1 MSGLG
6 ALYARALVGAASPR
20 RGDALPEDVLERD
33 DVEIDR
39 EHLAA
44 YDHVCGFRLS
54 ERLPPTYLHV
64 VAFPLAMELMTRS
77 SFPISVLGL
86 VHVTNVIDELRPVAT
101 GEQPSLRVWAENLR
115 AHRRG
120 RQFDLVAQA
129 RVGDELVWTDRSTYL
144 RREHDAGTRTQVTDT
159 SVQEPEPPDEAAA
172 RIDVPGDIGRRY
184 AAVSGDRNP
193 IHLHG
198 LGAKLF
204 GIRGPI
210 AHGMWMK
217 ARCLAAFED
226 KLGQPARYTV
236 RFKQPLRIP
245 ASAGLASARRD
256 DEVAFALRSGDGD
269 KVHLTGSIGAPR

>member
-6 ALYARALVGAASPR
+6 TLYARALVGAAQPR
-20 RGDALPEDVLERD
+20 RGDALPDDVLERD

-44 YDHVCGFRLS
+44 YDRVCGFRLG

-64 VAFPLAMELMTRS
+64 AAFPLAMELMTRS
-77 SFPISVLGL
+77 SFPFSVLGL
-86 VHVTNVIDELRPVAT
+86 VHVTNVIDELRPVAAA
-101 GEQPSLRVWAENLR
+101 ERPSLRVWAEDLR

-120 RQFDLVAQA
+120 RQFDLVAEA

-144 RREHDAGTRTQVTDT
+144 RRESSAGDNPGRPEP
-159 SVQEPEPPDEAAA
+159 EPEPPAEAAA
-172 RIDVPGDIGRRY
+172 RLDVPGDIGRRY

-193 IHLHG
+193 IHLHA

-217 ARCLAAFED
+217 ARCLAFED
-226 KLGQPARYTV
+226 QLGKPARYTV

-245 ASAGLASARRD
+245 ARAGLASAQRGD
-256 DEVAFALRSGDGD
+256 DLVFALRDGDGD
-269 KVHLTGSIGAPR
+269 KVHLTGSIGALR

>member
-6 ALYARALVGAASPR
+6 ALYARALVGAAQPR
-20 RGDALPEDVLERD
+20 RGDELPQQVLERD

-44 YDHVCGFRLS
+44 YDRVCGFRLA

-64 VAFPLAMELMTRS
+64 VAFPLAMELMTSRA
-77 SFPISVLGL
+77 FPFSVLGL
-86 VHVTNVIDELRPVAT
+86 VHVTNVIEEARPVTTA
-101 GEQPSLRVWAENLR
+101 ERPSLRVWAEDLR

-129 RVGDELVWTDRSTYL
+129 RVGNELVWTDRSTYL
-144 RREHDAGTRTQVTDT
+144 RRESGAGNNPGRPEP
-159 SVQEPEPPDEAAA
+159 EPEPPADAAVQLE
-172 RIDVPGDIGRRY
+172 VPADIGRRY

-193 IHLHG
+193 IHLYG

-226 KLGQPARYTV
+226 QLGRPARYTV

-245 ASAGLASARRD
+245 GRAGLASVRRG
-256 DEVAFALRSGDGD
+256 DELAFALRSGDGD
-269 KVHLTGSIGAPR
+269 RVHLTGSIEALR

>member
-6 ALYARALVGAASPR
+6 ALYARALVGAAQPR
-20 RGDALPEDVLERD
+20 CGDALPDDVLERD

-64 VAFPLAMELMTRS
+64 AAFPLAMELMTRS
-77 SFPISVLGL
+77 SFPFSVLGL

-101 GEQPSLRVWAENLR
+101 ADRPSLRVWAEDLR

-120 RQFDLVAQA
+120 RQFDLVAEA

-144 RREHDAGTRTQVTDT
+144 RRQSSAGDNPGRPAP
-159 SVQEPEPPDEAAA
+159 EPEPPAEAAV
-172 RIDVPGDIGRRY
+172 RLDVPGDIGRRY

-217 ARCLAAFED
+217 ARCLAAFEER
-226 KLGQPARYTV
+226 LGQPARYTV

-245 ASAGLASARRD
+245 ARAGLASARRH
-256 DEVAFALRSGDGD
+256 DELDFALRSGDGD
-269 KVHLTGSIGAPR
+269 KVHLTGSIGTLR

>member
-6 ALYARALVGAASPR
+6 ALYARALVGAAQPR
-20 RGDALPEDVLERD
+20 RGDALPDDVLQRD

-44 YDHVCGFRLS
+44 YDHICGFRLS

-64 VAFPLAMELMTRS
+64 AAFPLAMELMTRS
-77 SFPISVLGL
+77 SFPFSVLGL

-101 GEQPSLRVWAENLR
+101 ADRPSLRVWAEDLR

-120 RQFDLVAQA
+120 RQFDLVAEA

-144 RREHDAGTRTQVTDT
+144 RRESSAGDNPGRPAP
-159 SVQEPEPPDEAAA
+159 EPEPPAEAAV
-172 RIDVPGDIGRRY
+172 RLDVPGDIGRRY

-217 ARCLAAFED
+217 ARCLAAFEER
-226 KLGQPARYTV
+226 LGRPARYAV

-245 ASAGLASARRD
+245 ARAGLASAQRH
-256 DEVAFALRSGDGD
+256 DELDFALRSGDGD
-269 KVHLTGSIGAPR
+269 KVHLTGSIGTLR

>member
-6 ALYARALVGAASPR
+6 ALYARALVGAAQPR
-20 RGDALPEDVLERD
+20 RGGALPDDVLERD

-44 YDHVCGFRLS
+44 YDHVCGFRLG

-77 SFPISVLGL
+77 SFPFSVLGL

-101 GEQPSLRVWAENLR
+101 GEQPSLRVWAEDLR

-129 RVGDELVWTDRSTYL
+129 LVGDELVWTDRSTYL
-144 RREHDAGTRTQVTDT
+144 RRESGAGDNPGRPEP
-159 SVQEPEPPDEAAA
+159 EPEPPAEAAV
-172 RIDVPGDIGRRY
+172 RVEVPGDIGRRY

-226 KLGQPARYTV
+226 QLGEPARYTV

-245 ASAGLASARRD
+245 ARAGLASARRD
-256 DEVAFALRSGDGD
+256 DELAFALRSGDGD
-269 KVHLTGSIGAPR
+269 GDRVHLTGSIGALR